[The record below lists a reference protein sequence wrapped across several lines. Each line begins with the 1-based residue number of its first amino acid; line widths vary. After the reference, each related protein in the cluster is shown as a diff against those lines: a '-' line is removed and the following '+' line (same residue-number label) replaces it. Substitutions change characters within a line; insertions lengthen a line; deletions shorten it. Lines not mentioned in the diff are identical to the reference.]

1 MVDDVRAALAAV
13 ADPAKAAPMQ
23 AYMKSTM
30 PNLGVQK
37 PARVAALRS
46 VLRDHPLPDRRTWED
61 TVRLLWDEATYR
73 EERYAATDLARHRTY
88 VEWATHPGSLELFDH
103 MIVSGAW
110 WDHVDEMSI
119 RLVGPLLRAHPEQ
132 VVAAV
137 RRWSRDPDR
146 WRRRAAVIAQIGS
159 RDATDTA
166 LLAECILANV
176 DDADF
181 FLRKGIGWALREHA
195 KTDPDWVRR
204 VHHVVPEPTVPA
216 VAARSNPHPRALL
229 NDQRRRVQLISRP
242 GRSRALR
249 LHRQRGRYEKV
260 DHGRVHS
267 GAARLCRRQR
277 CQWCSSGFVG
287 CSGGC
292 ADRASDGGRRRC
304 RENE

>member
-1 MVDDVRAALAAV
+1 MVHDVRAALAAV

-46 VLRDHPLPDRRTWED
+46 VLRDHPLSDRRTWED
-61 TVRLLWDEATYR
+61 TVRLLWDNATYR
-73 EERYAATDLARHRTY
+73 EERYAATDLARHRRY

-110 WDHVDEMSI
+110 WDHVDEISI

-132 VVAAV
+132 AVATV

-176 DDADF
+176 DDPDF

-204 VHHVVPEPTVPA
+204 FTT
-216 VAARSNPHPRALL
+216 SY
-229 NDQRRRVQLISRP
+229 
-242 GRSRALR
+242 RSRLSPLSLR
-249 LHRQRGRYEKV
+249 EATRTLAP
-260 DHGRVHS
+260 S
-267 GAARLCRRQR
+267 
-277 CQWCSSGFVG
+277 
-287 CSGGC
+287 
-292 ADRASDGGRRRC
+292 
-304 RENE
+304 